1 MHTLLHLGQER
12 YTEALEVVR
21 EEENTR
27 SMMKRET
34 DLVTEMNRLKTEIAH
49 ENRVNM
55 EIVSWLKDRHTYLTN
70 LHNFWTK
77 KLNEDVPAKEAEL
90 QKLKDSR
97 NRDRKALQDAR
108 ERIDVANAF
117 ISKYFFPYCLVV
129 TFPESA
135 IILLFHRKNQ
145 RANAKGSCCQ
155 RTQGFKNKVCHQN
168 TILVENDHGTKRSWT
183 LQEKEETS

>member
-1 MHTLLHLGQER
+1 MHALLYVGQER

-117 ISKYFFPYCLVV
+117 ISKFSVPFCMMF
-129 TFPESA
+129 T
-135 IILLFHRKNQ
+135 
-145 RANAKGSCCQ
+145 
-155 RTQGFKNKVCHQN
+155 
-168 TILVENDHGTKRSWT
+168 
-183 LQEKEETS
+183 